1 MTNRK
6 KTAPERET
14 DGALRENESDEVF
27 KIQEEVYRLSEEL
40 GIPPDEATRIIYEER
55 GLKMPG
61 RTKVIGSI
69 NELVPGMRNI
79 SIRAR
84 IVSVQKMDRPSGD
97 PYFRGFLAD
106 SDGEIRYTAWV
117 DFDLQVN
124 TPVFLQNISVREWK
138 GNREVVIN
146 DQSFVDQIDDLDG
159 LLPRIESGVP
169 STLAEL
175 TGRSKDVDIEVRV
188 IEARDTMVNSR
199 GKEKEIVKGTLA
211 DRTGRMDFTCWGP
224 IDIKAGKCYRIIG
237 GYVKEFRGVLNLN
250 LSPGSIFDPIPD
262 DRLPPIEELVR
273 PEMTRLVNLLT
284 GRFSGPVVLRGVVLS
299 IRGGSGLFQRCV
311 ECGRRMDKGSCT
323 VHGKTGSEWD
333 MGFKGIFDDGS
344 ATSFIKAD
352 RPVVESLL
360 NRTLDEVTAEVRESL
375 DPDSILSE
383 IDGLM
388 VGRPLTLTADP
399 SLDDY
404 GVILNI
410 SEISF
415 GWDIEQIEREVV
427 SLLEVM
433 V

>member
-14 DGALRENESDEVF
+14 DGALRENEGDEVF

-40 GIPPDEATRIIYEER
+40 GIPPDEATRIVYEER

-69 NELVPGMRNI
+69 TELAPGMRNI

-84 IVSVQKMDRPSGD
+84 VVSVQRIDRTSGD
-97 PYFRGFLAD
+97 PYYVGFLAD
-106 SDGEIRYTAWV
+106 SDGEIRYTAWM

-124 TPVFLQNISVREWK
+124 TPVFLQNISVREWNGK
-138 GNREVVIN
+138 TEVVIN
-146 DQSFVDQIDDLDG
+146 DQSFVDPIDDMEG

-169 STLAEL
+169 STLSEL
-175 TGRSKDVDIEVRV
+175 TGRSRDIDIEVRI
-188 IEARDTMVNSR
+188 IESRETIVNSR
-199 GKEKEIVKGTLA
+199 GREKEIVKGTLA

-224 IDIKAGKCYRIIG
+224 VDIKTGKCYRIIG

-262 DRLPPIEELVR
+262 DRLPPMGDLAK
-273 PEMTRLVNLLT
+273 PEMSRLVNLLT
-284 GRFSGPVVLRGVVLS
+284 GRFSGPVILRGVILS
-299 IRGGSGLFQRCV
+299 IRVGSGLFQRCV
-311 ECGRRMDKGSCT
+311 DCGRRLDKGSCT

-344 ATSFIKAD
+344 ATSFVRAD

-360 NRTLDEVTAEVRESL
+360 NRTMDEVTAEVRESL

-383 IDGLM
+383 IDEML
-388 VGRPLTLTADP
+388 VGRPITLTADP

-415 GWDIEQIEREVV
+415 GWEIEQIEKEVV
-427 SLLEVM
+427 SLMEVM